1 MLNFQ
6 ILFGQ
11 LKKTSEVCLIKNN
24 EKMNLV
30 ICNMCQMMWKF
41 PQRAHIA

>member
-11 LKKTSEVCLIKNN
+11 FKNSSEVCSIKNK
-24 EKMNLV
+24 EKMNLTMR
-30 ICNMCQMMWKF
+30 NMCHMMWKL
-41 PQRAHIA
+41 PQSISIA